1 MKTIKEIRDLF
12 GLSWAIFSRT
22 YHIPIHY
29 SYKLYL
35 LLHSK
40 KSRHIP
46 IHSLEDWESGRRKC
60 PDYIPFLLE
69 RVVKEEIQKNQ
80 EMINNRF

>member
-22 YHIPIHY
+22 YHIPIH
-29 SYKLYL
+29 
-35 LLHSK
+35 
-40 KSRHIP
+40 
-46 IHSLEDWESGRRKC
+46 SLEDWESGHRKC